1 MGTYLEGI
9 PRFHIL
15 KAFSEKLLTQVDSKT
30 GLVSK
35 LVGKAG
41 LPCAMNVILH
51 IRQWTGYYAPV
62 VAHLA
67 SSIASL
73 SVHITSLLTEQQQ
86 DTEHIQ

>member
-1 MGTYLEGI
+1 MGTDLEGI
-9 PRFHIL
+9 PGFHIL

-41 LPCAMNVILH
+41 LPCAMNVILY
-51 IRQWTGYYAPV
+51 IRQLTGYYAPV

-67 SSIASL
+67 ASMAFLSS
-73 SVHITSLLTEQQQ
+73 HITVF
-86 DTEHIQ
+86 